1 MCCLTLKIDLRIL
14 GKGVFKRTE
23 ERLSILLSMDLE
35 NIDVPAKKT
44 HNAHIASWGVR
55 RTSPCNV
62 KPSGHANN
70 GVQLAR
76 LRWQWVPLSVHDLGL
91 KFYQKMPEQLSSL
104 GV

>member
-44 HNAHIASWGVR
+44 HNAHIASWEFEER
-55 RTSPCNV
+55 RPAMSNP
-62 KPSGHANN
+62 A
-70 GVQLAR
+70 A
-76 LRWQWVPLSVHDLGL
+76 
-91 KFYQKMPEQLSSL
+91 MPTMECS
-104 GV
+104 